1 MTILI
6 VDDEE
11 RDRLWLRN
19 LLSQGDFS
27 EHGKIEEAHDGE
39 RAVELANKLQPA
51 LIFLDIKM
59 PKLSGIKAAEQI
71 LKNLPNTGIIMLS
84 NFQDEVYVR
93 QLWKIVPPNGAFGYV
108 LKNASN
114 DQVIEAA
121 RAVLSGD
128 CWIHPGIA
136 RVIQRT
142 QNKATNLTTAE
153 YEALICISVGMTD
166 HAIAKRLYLTEKAI
180 QSRLKSLYAK
190 LGIPGRSEAQET
202 EYNQRCRAVFVALQR
217 GLVNQ
222 SELQEWDSKISGT
235 KGVIFDTPQA
245 VAAAVQEEG

>member
-6 VDDEE
+6 ADDED
-11 RDRLWLRN
+11 RDRKWLRELLTGN
-19 LLSQGDFS
+19 LPDAPAIH
-27 EHGKIEEAHDGE
+27 EVTDGQQ
-39 RAVELANKLQPA
+39 AIDTALKLKPD
-51 LIFLDIKM
+51 LVFLDIKM

-71 LKNLPNTGIIMLS
+71 LQQLPETGVIMLS
-84 NFQDEVYVR
+84 NFADEVYVR

-114 DQVIEAA
+114 EQVVEAA

-142 QNKATNLTTAE
+142 QNRATNLTGAE
-153 YEALICISVGMTD
+153 YEALACIALGLTD
-166 HAIAKRLYLTEKAI
+166 HGIAKRLYLTEKAV

-190 LGIPGRSEAQET
+190 LGIPGRGESHDT
-202 EYNQRCRAVFVALQR
+202 EFNQRCRAVCVANRR
-217 GLVNQ
+217 GLINQ
-222 SELQEWDSKISGT
+222 SELEEWESKLLEVRAG
-235 KGVIFDTPQA
+235 G
-245 VAAAVQEEG
+245 